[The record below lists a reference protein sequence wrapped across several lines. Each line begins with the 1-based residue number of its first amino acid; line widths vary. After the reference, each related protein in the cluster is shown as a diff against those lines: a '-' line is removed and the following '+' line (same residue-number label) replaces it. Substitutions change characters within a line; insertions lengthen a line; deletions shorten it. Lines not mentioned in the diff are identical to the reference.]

1 MLGRDLDLA
10 DVDARH
16 WANGWRLLV
25 PPRWWDRPRWALVI
39 VQPAAEGGA
48 APVVER
54 VIIAGAGG
62 EGRLEAPPPLAG
74 TSSRDLAA
82 LARAL
87 DVAAVVVVA
96 TDVVA
101 ALSADLERRLRF
113 DQDGVEQGLLVLAA
127 LRRVAGRGVW
137 TEPALLDLLP
147 APGFDGLQRTFDL
160 LVPDATTLVG
170 YVFDDDQR
178 AVHTSIIAEKRR
190 GHLVRVATHRAI
202 ADLVDER
209 ALAAR
214 WASRTGDV
222 VDAVTQRI
230 ARPSIAVFAEHGAVQ
245 RIVTGP
251 PDQLGRELSARRVI
265 IDPAPA
271 WLLGLLG
278 GATVAAV
285 AARGARALAGLLPSA
300 TRDRASALAGRAQ
313 AALERSGAHPFALL
327 GFDPLELWARL
338 RYLYR
343 A

>member
-214 WASRTGDV
+214 LGQPHRRRGRRGDAA
-222 VDAVTQRI
+222 D
-230 ARPSIAVFAEHGAVQ
+230 RPSQHRRV
-245 RIVTGP
+245 R
-251 PDQLGRELSARRVI
+251 RARRG
-265 IDPAPA
+265 PAH
-271 WLLGLLG
+271 
-278 GATVAAV
+278 
-285 AARGARALAGLLPSA
+285 
-300 TRDRASALAGRAQ
+300 RDRAARSARPRAVGAPGHHRPGAGLAARPARRRHRGGGGRAWGAGPGR
-313 AALERSGAHPFALL
+313 AAAER
-327 GFDPLELWARL
+327 DP
-338 RYLYR
+338 
-343 A
+343 